1 MATWLIPRTELT
13 PEQLRAV
20 EFDPGEHRVIFGAP
34 GSGKTQILLHR
45 ARFLCDQGRGQV
57 SPERFRI
64 FVFTNVL
71 KDYISSALDLLCLPA
86 SCVSTLDY
94 WVVEYY
100 EKNISRNLPR
110 SGADWRPDFG
120 RIRKEVLQALRS
132 STTPPPFDFVLVD
145 EGQDL
150 NGVAFDL
157 LRAIGKHITVCID
170 HKQQIYDHGSDENQI
185 LSRLG
190 MRKKNLSLLS
200 AFRCCPFVVRLA
212 AEFVEDPKE
221 KDAYLNQA
229 RTAQVE
235 RETPLLYYAKD
246 FADENRRLLELLRVR
261 LARGEKIG
269 VLLPLKRQVFGF
281 AEGVRKV
288 GLEVETQEELDFSSD
303 LPKVVTYHSAKG
315 LTFDTVLLPRLV
327 PGSFANM
334 SDTRIERLLF
344 VAISRATKW
353 VYMSTTQDADFEPI
367 QRLAQHKQSEWLT
380 IQEGGDLSRPRTAVE
395 RKPEQPQASRA
406 ADDLLDL
413 L

>member
-45 ARFLCDQGRGQV
+45 ARFLCDQGQV

-71 KDYISSALDLLCLPA
+71 KDYISSALDLLRLPA

-100 EKNISRNLPR
+100 EQHISRHLPW
-110 SGADWRPDFG
+110 SAADRRPDFD
-120 RIRKEVLQALRS
+120 RVRQEVLHALRS
-132 STTPPPFDFVLVD
+132 STTPPQFDFILVD

-150 NGVAFDL
+150 DGVAFDL
-157 LRAIGKHITVCID
+157 LRAIAKHITVCID

-212 AEFVEDPKE
+212 AEFVDDSKE

-229 RTAQVE
+229 RTAQIE

-246 FADENRRLLELLRVR
+246 FDDEKRRLMELLRVR
-261 LARGEKIG
+261 LARGERIA
-269 VLLPLKRQVFGF
+269 VLLPQKRQVFGF
-281 AEGVRKV
+281 AKGFREA
-288 GLEVETQEELDFSSD
+288 GLEVETQDELDFSSD
-303 LPKVVTYHSAKG
+303 LPKVITYHSAKG
-315 LTFDTVLLPRLV
+315 LTLDTVLLPRLV
-327 PGSFANM
+327 RGSFSNM
-334 SDTRIERLLF
+334 NDTRIERLLF

-353 VYMSTTQDADFEPI
+353 VYMSTTQGADFAPI

-380 IQEGGDLSRPRTAVE
+380 IQDGGDPGRPRSAVE
-395 RKPEQPQASRA
+395 RKPEQPQSPPQCR
-406 ADDLLDL
+406 
-413 L
+413 